1 MIGKAWLLYVFN
13 MAVSEQHMTRKY
25 LHLRRQGE
33 ALCGE
38 SLHGEAISI
47 IVRNPFFGGLSW
59 AIGLGCDVKQLLER
73 VPRTMGEMVKIE
85 GIRDA

>member
-1 MIGKAWLLYVFN
+1 MMGNAWLLYVFN

-33 ALCGE
+33 ALCGK

-47 IVRNPFFGGLSW
+47 VFRNPFFGGMSW

-73 VPRTMGEMVKIE
+73 VPRIMGEMVKIE

>member
-1 MIGKAWLLYVFN
+1 M
-13 MAVSEQHMTRKY
+13 
-25 LHLRRQGE
+25 
-33 ALCGE
+33 CGE

-47 IVRNPFFGGLSW
+47 IVRNPFFGGMSW